1 MKKWKKGLIAA
12 GIAAAVLALVFAVYV
27 QQYYR
32 SQVDLT
38 AVEKQELKLKIQE
51 KNGYIT
57 ILPEDEKTD
66 TAFIFYPGGKV
77 EYTSYLPLMELLA
90 DQGIACY
97 LMHMP
102 CNLAVFHVNA
112 ADQILEDQAYEHYYI
127 GGHSLGGAMAAA
139 YVSDR
144 TEMYEGLVLLG
155 AYSTKD
161 LSNTD
166 LKVLSV
172 YGSEDRVLSREKYQ
186 ENFDNL
192 PESLSELVIEG
203 GNHAYYG
210 NYGEQKK
217 DGTASVT
224 REQQQQK
231 TAEGISELIQRNE

>member
-1 MKKWKKGLIAA
+1 MKKWKKGLLAA
-12 GIAAAVLALVFAVYV
+12 GIAAAVIVLVFTIYV
-27 QQYYR
+27 QQYYH
-32 SQVDLT
+32 SQVDVSTEEREESNL
-38 AVEKQELKLKIQE
+38 QIQE
-51 KNGYIT
+51 ENGYIE
-57 ILPEDEKTD
+57 ILPKNEKTD
-66 TAFIFYPGGKV
+66 TAFIFYPGAKV

-102 CNLAVFHVNA
+102 CNLAVFHVDA
-112 ADQILEDQAYEHYYI
+112 ADTILEKYSYKHYYI

-139 YVSDR
+139 YLDGNADQ
-144 TEMYEGLVLLG
+144 YDGLVLLG

-172 YGSEDRVLSREKYQ
+172 YGSEDQVLSREKYQ
-186 ENFDNL
+186 EDFDNL
-192 PESLSELVIEG
+192 PDSLKELVIEG

-217 DGTASVT
+217 DGTALVT
-224 REQQQQK
+224 RQQQQK
-231 TAEGISELIQRNE
+231 ETAEAIYELIQTNK